1 MCVCVI
7 EGEVG
12 GRVNCV
18 VLKTREKESKTRERE
33 KGERERGFFYIE
45 NKRKRK
51 ENERELARV
60 SESSI
65 DKCNVT

>member
-18 VLKTREKESKTRERE
+18 VLKIREKESRARERG
-33 KGERERGFFYIE
+33 KRERGFFYIE

-65 DKCNVT
+65 EKCNVT